1 MASITITYS
10 WNDYPGITDIYPDNQ
25 TADKSFSLVS
35 ATDANESY
43 IRQGYYVNYWKY
55 VQDNGN
61 FGYLPLGASTTL
73 GADITLWANY
83 VGKTYKL
90 LSWESQFSTGGGG
103 TPNGDVTFGNSYITQ
118 KINAVTGY
126 TFNGWKSSIAAKN
139 SVIQTI
145 DADTQFTWNFV
156 GNCTFTAQWTA
167 NKYEVTYYKNDGASG
182 VDPLYNYA
190 TYPETFKVYDN
201 TNSFTRAGYTIS
213 KWDTQR
219 NGTGTSY
226 TTGQEVN
233 AGTDPGQWNAN
244 TSINVYAIWDANTY
258 QLSFTL
264 NGGTITS
271 SSESYYEAG
280 SVKFNAK
287 YYIPTATRSGYTFNN
302 WTSSIVATDGNKK
315 TITAN
320 TLYTWN
326 FAEDCD
332 LNANWNPNTYTI
344 QYDKN
349 GGSGTITSDVVTFG
363 TTSSIISIKPNTFT
377 APTDKVFVN
386 WSTNLNVNTGTYYS
400 PGFQYDTTKFGILTT
415 SSQTLTLYAKWGY
428 IITYSPNG
436 GTGIVSKVNTESP
449 VQSFPDP
456 NTQFSKTGYSSSG
469 WNISQTAANVLT
481 TPYTLSNNIILY
493 AIWNTAKVLTI
504 NYDLNGIRH
513 IAKPS
518 NGTATYNG
526 LFTASKLLLS
536 GYTITWNTM
545 QNGNG
550 RSFAANGNSGVTWDI
565 DSAFPITLYAIRSDN
580 YNGKIVSIIIDNGG
594 YNYSIS
600 TTVTVDAPSSGIRAV
615 VSPIISLDGKITGIN
630 IVNAGSGYTVAPNLT
645 LSNVGNGSGALFTV
659 IIGNS
664 KTLGLSDL
672 KNRFEDTSANS
683 LLSYY
688 NNAGKATGIPNI
700 PPLPRLTAAV
710 SLGTI
715 SSVIIDN
722 PSHSY
727 MVDYVPSITISNTT
741 GSGASLQAV
750 LGIGEVSYVSIING
764 GSGYTGPVLN
774 ANYPVHPGTARLT
787 PILAN
792 NSIIEVNVLFGGYS
806 YILAPT
812 ITASNGSGATF
823 DVTIND
829 GVVTNVVV
837 TNGGTGYTQAT
848 TLTASEP
855 KKTAI
860 LTAEDVNADGKLMS
874 VKIIDGGIGYVH
886 PPSIIASIGTGVKFG
901 VTITNGVI
909 SYVYTPRNNEGSGYT
924 DATTLKVSHPDTAVI
939 EQGEDYSIYI
949 RYGGAGY
956 IEWPKI
962 TLYPP
967 LSENETFIIYT
978 PTITNG
984 ALSSSETYILINYAN
999 YESIPI
1005 YQFEVAPPDYV
1016 AQFSATV
1023 TNGSI
1028 TDVIIDRKGQGYTSP
1043 PTITISDTTGSGAEL
1058 VTYINGLK
1066 SVNIINGGS
1075 GYTTAPTLTVK
1086 GPPLSLTAFKGF

>member
-1 MASITITYS
+1 MTAITITYS
-10 WNDYPGITDIYPDNQ
+10 FDNYPNTDNFTWDYQ
-25 TADKSFSLVS
+25 TAGISFFLLSY
-35 ATDANESY
+35 TEANEDY
-43 IRQGYYVNYWKY
+43 KRQGYYVNKWKY
-55 VQDNGN
+55 DQGNGN
-61 FGYLPLGASTTL
+61 FGYLPLGASTAL
-73 GADITLWANY
+73 SANITLWANY
-83 VGKTYKL
+83 VGNTYS
-90 LSWESQFSTGGGG
+90 LSYEL
-103 TPNGDVTFGNSYITQ
+103 NGATFGSTSFTPAGNVIFGNPYTTPSIT
-118 KINAVTGY
+118 AATGY
-126 TFNGWKSSIAAKN
+126 TFNGWISSIAAKDGN
-139 SVIQTI
+139 IKTI
-145 DADTQFTWNFV
+145 SANTQYTWDFV
-156 GNCTFTAQWTA
+156 GNCTLTAQWTA
-167 NKYEVTYYKNDGASG
+167 NKYEVTYYKNDGATSE
-182 VDPLYNYA
+182 A
-190 TYPETFKVYDN
+190 TSFNSVIYPESFTYYND
-201 TNSFTRAGYTIS
+201 TNSPFTRAGYTIS
-213 KWDTQR
+213 RWAEQR

-226 TTGQEVN
+226 TIGQVVN
-233 AGTDPGQWNAN
+233 AGTDPGTWNAN
-244 TSINVYAIWDANTY
+244 TPITVYAIWDANTY

-302 WTSSIVATDGNKK
+302 WTSSIAATDGNIK
-315 TITAN
+315 TISAN

-326 FAEDCD
+326 FAGNCD
-332 LNANWNPNTYTI
+332 LIANWNPNIYTI

-349 GGSGTITSDVVTFG
+349 GGSGTITSNVVTFG
-363 TTSSIISIKPNTFT
+363 TTTIISIKPNTFT
-377 APTDKVFVN
+377 DPTKVFVN
-386 WSTNLNVNTGTYYS
+386 WSTDPNANTGTYYS
-400 PGFQYDTTKFGILTT
+400 PGFQYDTSNFGILTT
-415 SSQTLTLYAKWGY
+415 SSQTRTLYAKWGH

-436 GTGIVSKVNTESP
+436 GTGIVSTVNTESP

-456 NTQFSKTGYSSSG
+456 NTQFSKIGYSSSG
-469 WNISQTAANVLT
+469 WNISQTATNVLT

-536 GYTITWNTM
+536 GYTVAWNTL

-550 RSFAANGNSGVTWDI
+550 RSFAANGNNGVTWDI
-565 DSAFPITLYAIRSDN
+565 DSAYPITLYAIRSDN
-580 YNGKIVSIIIDNGG
+580 YNGKIMSIIIDNGG

-600 TTVTVDAPSSGIRAV
+600 TTVTADAPSNGTRAI

-630 IVNAGSGYTVAPNLT
+630 IVNAGSGYTIAPTLT
-645 LSNVGNGSGALFTV
+645 LSNVGSGSGALFTV

-664 KTLGLSDL
+664 KTLGLNDL
-672 KNRFEDTSANS
+672 KNRFEDNGANS

-688 NNAGKATGIPNI
+688 NNAGKATGIPGI
-700 PPLPRLTAAV
+700 PSLPRLTAAV
-710 SLGTI
+710 SAGKISNVTI
-715 SSVIIDN
+715 VDA
-722 PSHSY
+722 SHSY
-727 MVDYVPSITISNTT
+727 MVDYVPSITISNTA

-792 NSIIEVNVLFGGYS
+792 NTIIGVNILFGGYS

-812 ITASNGSGATF
+812 VTASNGSGATF
-823 DVTIND
+823 NVTIND

-837 TNGGTGYTQAT
+837 TNGGTGYTQVT

-855 KKTAI
+855 KKTAV
-860 LTAEDVNADGKLMS
+860 LTADVNSFGEIRY
-874 VKIIDGGIGYVH
+874 VNIIDGGIGYVH
-886 PPSIIASIGTGVKFG
+886 PPSIIASIGTGVRFNVEIKD
-901 VTITNGVI
+901 GVI
-909 SYVYTPRNNEGSGYT
+909 SAIYINSDDRGSGYT

-939 EQGEDYSIYI
+939 EQTLYYSIHI
-949 RYGGAGY
+949 RYGGANY

-967 LSENETFIIYT
+967 LSEYDTLDISEPIIE
-978 PTITNG
+978 NG
-984 ALSSSETYILINYAN
+984 ALSSYTLIYISYGNSEST
-999 YESIPI
+999 PI
-1005 YQFEVAPPDYV
+1005 YQLEVAPPDYV

-1075 GYTTAPTLTVK
+1075 GYTTPPTLTVK

>member
-1 MASITITYS
+1 
-10 WNDYPGITDIYPDNQ
+10 
-25 TADKSFSLVS
+25 L
-35 ATDANESY
+35 
-43 IRQGYYVNYWKY
+43 
-55 VQDNGN
+55 
-61 FGYLPLGASTTL
+61 
-73 GADITLWANY
+73 
-83 VGKTYKL
+83 
-90 LSWESQFSTGGGG
+90 
-103 TPNGDVTFGNSYITQ
+103 
-118 KINAVTGY
+118 
-126 TFNGWKSSIAAKN
+126 
-139 SVIQTI
+139 
-145 DADTQFTWNFV
+145 
-156 GNCTFTAQWTA
+156 
-167 NKYEVTYYKNDGASG
+167 
-182 VDPLYNYA
+182 
-190 TYPETFKVYDN
+190 
-201 TNSFTRAGYTIS
+201 
-213 KWDTQR
+213 
-219 NGTGTSY
+219 
-226 TTGQEVN
+226 
-233 AGTDPGQWNAN
+233 
-244 TSINVYAIWDANTY
+244 
-258 QLSFTL
+258 
-264 NGGTITS
+264 
-271 SSESYYEAG
+271 
-280 SVKFNAK
+280 
-287 YYIPTATRSGYTFNN
+287 
-302 WTSSIVATDGNKK
+302 
-315 TITAN
+315 
-320 TLYTWN
+320 
-326 FAEDCD
+326 
-332 LNANWNPNTYTI
+332 
-344 QYDKN
+344 
-349 GGSGTITSDVVTFG
+349 
-363 TTSSIISIKPNTFT
+363 
-377 APTDKVFVN
+377 
-386 WSTNLNVNTGTYYS
+386 
-400 PGFQYDTTKFGILTT
+400 
-415 SSQTLTLYAKWGY
+415 
-428 IITYSPNG
+428 
-436 GTGIVSKVNTESP
+436 
-449 VQSFPDP
+449 
-456 NTQFSKTGYSSSG
+456 
-469 WNISQTAANVLT
+469 
-481 TPYTLSNNIILY
+481 
-493 AIWNTAKVLTI
+493 
-504 NYDLNGIRH
+504 
-513 IAKPS
+513 
-518 NGTATYNG
+518 
-526 LFTASKLLLS
+526 
-536 GYTITWNTM
+536 

-600 TTVTVDAPSSGIRAV
+600 TTVTVDAPSNGTRAT

-630 IVNAGSGYTVAPNLT
+630 IVNAGSGYTIAPTLT

-837 TNGGTGYTQAT
+837 TNGGTGYTQVT

-860 LTAEDVNADGKLMS
+860 LTAANVNVYGELMG
-874 VKIIDGGIGYVH
+874 VKISDGGIGYVH
-886 PPSIIASIGTGVKFG
+886 PPSIIASIGTGVKFE
-901 VTITNGVI
+901 VTITDGVI
-909 SYVYTPRNNEGSGYT
+909 SEVDTHNNEGSGYT

-939 EQGEDYSIYI
+939 EQEDYSIYI

-967 LSENETFIIYT
+967 LSEYDTFSIST

-984 ALSSSETYILINYAN
+984 ALSSSETHILIYG
-999 YESIPI
+999 SI